1 MSDAPILALD
11 ASAGGAS
18 VALLRG
24 TTVLDEATLA
34 RQGSAESL
42 APAITAILGRAAL
55 PVSAL
60 GAIVVGMGP
69 GSFTGLRVS
78 AALAAGLAHGAG
90 IPVRLVSSL
99 SLIVAG
105 SAPALEPGP
114 YVAVLDALR
123 GDWFAQRCTLGSDGT
138 VTIDGPRSLTSRE
151 QVLASAASE
160 GRAVV
165 GPPVDAGRHPHARG
179 AMRLVAVDAGAGWEP
194 DYGRL
199 AEAQVQWEAA
209 NGRPLPAA

>member
-1 MSDAPILALD
+1 MSAAPLLALD

-24 TTVLDEATLA
+24 GVVLDEATLP
-34 RQGSAESL
+34 RHGSAEAL
-42 APAITAILGRAAL
+42 APAVAAL
-55 PVSAL
+55 LGGAGLRVSGL

-69 GSFTGLRVS
+69 GSFTGLRVA

-90 IPVRLVSSL
+90 VPVRLVPSL
-99 SLIVAG
+99 GLVVAG
-105 SAPALEPGP
+105 AVPALAPGD

-123 GDWFAQRCTLGSDGT
+123 GDWFAQRCTIEPDGRVT
-138 VTIDGPRSLTSRE
+138 VTGGRE
-151 QVLASAASE
+151 LAARDAILAMATSE
-160 GRAVV
+160 GRTVI
-165 GPPVDAGRHPHARG
+165 GPPVDATRLPHARG
-179 AMRLVAVDAGAGWEP
+179 AARLVAIDAPAGWEP

-209 NGRPLPAA
+209 HGRPLPAA